1 MPTALSWPEH
11 VEAVFRNATPPVCH
25 CLCEK
30 RIISCECRHADMPNW
45 IYWEIRHSALCF
57 VFSHDDHSKKKTV
70 DKTLLWQGK
79 SGICLRVVME
89 SSRKPVAT
97 RHVQFQSWRMY
108 RVPIF
113 AWLRIM
119 PFGQWCIGSFVE
131 FQPRDMSGTVVSFVL
146 LGSVSILGGGC
157 PWTGSRVD
165 FQGFPFSGSWNEP
178 LGSHKMALASGL
190 KIRYPKR

>member
-1 MPTALSWPEH
+1 MCLLHCATSLSLCTASPWTQMPTALSWPEH
-11 VEAVFRNATPPVCH
+11 VLRVPT
-25 CLCEK
+25 
-30 RIISCECRHADMPNW
+30 CRHAELDLLGNP
-45 IYWEIRHSALCF
+45 SLCF
-57 VFSHDDHSKKKTV
+57 VLCLQPWRSLPKKTV

-89 SSRKPVAT
+89 SSRPVAT

-108 RVPIF
+108 RVPNF
-113 AWLRIM
+113 YMTARIM

-131 FQPRDMSGTVVSFVL
+131 FQPLDMSGTVVSFVL

-157 PWTGSRVD
+157 PSTGSRVD
-165 FQGFPFSGSWNEP
+165 FPWFPFSGRNEP
-178 LGSHKMALASGL
+178 LGSHKMALASAL